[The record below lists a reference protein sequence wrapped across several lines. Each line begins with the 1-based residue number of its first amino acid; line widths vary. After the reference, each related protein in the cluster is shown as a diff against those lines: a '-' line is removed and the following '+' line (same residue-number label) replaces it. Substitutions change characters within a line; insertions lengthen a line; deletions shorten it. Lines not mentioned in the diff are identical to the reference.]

1 FMDFEDRI
9 LKPEFNA
16 LVKPLTVSFRELTAS
31 SIQQYRLR
39 YILAKLTQY
48 IEQQAWGN
56 QNDRLSSYLDRSVHV
71 EHILPQKP
79 SLELRSSFDKPEEY
93 DVYSDKLGNLAL
105 LEKPI
110 NTSLGNGTFEE
121 KKREYPKSRFLLT
134 RCLVMQPQVGLNTAV
149 NRAVRDFSPFESWG
163 SREIELRQET
173 LGGLALKVWDLAQ
186 TG

>member
-1 FMDFEDRI
+1 
-9 LKPEFNA
+9 
-16 LVKPLTVSFRELTAS
+16 
-31 SIQQYRLR
+31 
-39 YILAKLTQY
+39 
-48 IEQQAWGN
+48 
-56 QNDRLSSYLDRSVHV
+56 
-71 EHILPQKP
+71 
-79 SLELRSSFDKPEEY
+79 
-93 DVYSDKLGNLAL
+93 
-105 LEKPI
+105 